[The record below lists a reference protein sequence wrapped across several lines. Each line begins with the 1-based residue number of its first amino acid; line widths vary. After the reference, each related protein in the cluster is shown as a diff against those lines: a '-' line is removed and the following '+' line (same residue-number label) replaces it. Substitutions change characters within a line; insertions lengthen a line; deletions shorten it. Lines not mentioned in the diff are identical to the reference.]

1 MLALLELLLVHD
13 AAIIEASSPLTKKG
27 QANSVRLQKTNQK
40 SFYASA
46 KARDDD
52 ESILHASTLENVE
65 LTRAWYLHASFSL
78 SLSLVFSF
86 TYLRIKGK
94 RRVLCSRFVPY
105 GSALGY
111 TREYMKACTRTG
123 TLEHVACT
131 MRRTVFGARCLSR
144 SDGKSMETGCAIL
157 YVFIL
162 PSPFLSLSRISFF
175 SLHVWV

>member
-65 LTRAWYLHASFSL
+65 LTRA
-78 SLSLVFSF
+78 
-86 TYLRIKGK
+86 
-94 RRVLCSRFVPY
+94 
-105 GSALGY
+105 
-111 TREYMKACTRTG
+111 
-123 TLEHVACT
+123 
-131 MRRTVFGARCLSR
+131 
-144 SDGKSMETGCAIL
+144 
-157 YVFIL
+157 
-162 PSPFLSLSRISFF
+162 
-175 SLHVWV
+175 